1 MRKSTIVCRIAQF
14 FKNHIMKKCLLMIS
28 AIAVMA
34 TELTITATPSYS
46 VSSTSKAQ
54 SACLA
59 AVAKEVGTSAS
70 KLSVIHAKETS
81 KGVEVHV
88 KVPGAEKHWLCTS
101 TKNGTVKK
109 GSVMYGGEG

>member
-1 MRKSTIVCRIAQF
+1 ML
-14 FKNHIMKKCLLMIS
+14 KKYLIITS

-46 VSSTSKAQ
+46 ASTTSKAQ

-59 AVAKEVGTSAS
+59 AVAKVVGTSAS
-70 KLSVIHAKETS
+70 KLSVIHAQETA
-81 KGVEVHV
+81 KGVEMHV
-88 KVPGAEKHWLCTS
+88 QVPGAEKPWLCTS